1 MHYAKYNYMP
11 LLMLM
16 RLINVCVI
24 FIITIK
30 LSKFQAKRIGTNRYV
45 GIIAVVTIEWR
56 RIEVKSY
63 CNHRL
68 TRTSATVIA
77 Y

>member
-1 MHYAKYNYMP
+1 MP

-56 RIEVKSY
+56 RIEVKS
-63 CNHRL
+63 
-68 TRTSATVIA
+68 
-77 Y
+77 

>member
-56 RIEVKSY
+56 RIEVKS
-63 CNHRL
+63 
-68 TRTSATVIA
+68 
-77 Y
+77 